1 MPAGNPFMTCPGCG
15 AALSLTVEPMDV
27 PEHGALVCEHGHIY
41 ELDDPDDDRELQTAL
56 GPAYRARLCA

>member
-1 MPAGNPFMTCPGCG
+1 MPASKSTLSCPGCG
-15 AALSLTVEPMDV
+15 APLSLALEPLDV

-41 ELDDPDDDRELQTAL
+41 DLDDPDDDLELQSVL